1 MAIITTL
8 TTEPSGAYAAD
19 LPTLL
24 HSPGVLDYNYR
35 WCGKSVPGSVTVGAP
50 VSSWLSTKG
59 DRLDA
64 ASSGT
69 APVLAVSNGIR
80 CLAFDGVDDMMQ
92 LAALTQQNTVIVVLR
107 VTAPTSTTV
116 RMLGT
121 TDADVDIQRTQY
133 NGLALNAPG
142 AANVVIGEANPT
154 SWSFIGFWLDSSSGY
169 LDFNSTVSA
178 AAASTGGGVNSLRL
192 GGTANGKFEI
202 AEILTWSRILS
213 GAERATVRAALKAAY
228 PAMT

>member
-8 TTEPSGAYAAD
+8 TTEPSGAYAVD

-35 WCGKSVPGSVTVGAP
+35 WCGKSIPGSVAVGAP
-50 VSSWLSTKG
+50 VTSWLSTKG

-69 APVLAVSNGIR
+69 SPVLAVSSGIR

-92 LAALTQQNTVIVVLR
+92 IPAIAQQNTVLVVLR
-107 VTAPTSTTV
+107 VTAPASTTV
-116 RMLGT
+116 QMWGT
-121 TDADVDIQRTQY
+121 VDNDVNIQRTQY

-142 AANVVIGEANPT
+142 AANVIMGTSNPT
-154 SWSFIGFWLDSSSGY
+154 AWSFIGVWLDSTSGY
-169 LDFNSTVSA
+169 LDFNSTISA
-178 AAASTGGGVNSLRL
+178 AVASTGGGVNSLRL

-213 GAERATVRAALKAAY
+213 GPERATVRAALKVAY
-228 PAMT
+228 AAMT